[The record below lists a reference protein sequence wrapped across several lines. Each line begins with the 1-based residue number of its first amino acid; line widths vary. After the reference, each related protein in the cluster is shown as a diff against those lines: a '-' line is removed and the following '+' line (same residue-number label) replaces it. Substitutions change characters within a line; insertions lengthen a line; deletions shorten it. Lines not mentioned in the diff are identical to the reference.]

1 MAAAQNGFGGLTE
14 GGRLERSRRCG
25 VYPRFGGTA
34 MPGTGTCCHIP
45 VSTITQVPAPRG
57 QALASPAPRG
67 QAQRAGMYTQSLYI
81 MYNGLSAGGVSQSRV
96 AALLA
101 ASAGRNVY
109 ASEGVRVQQL
119 QTSYSP
125 GAVNGPVVGATPSP
139 IVVTICPPLPA
150 PPAPPAPSCVLAI
163 NERF

>member
-34 MPGTGTCCHIP
+34 MPGTGASCHIP
-45 VSTITQVPAPRG
+45 VSTITQAK
-57 QALASPAPRG
+57 S
-67 QAQRAGMYTQSLYI
+67 AGMYTQSLYI
-81 MYNGLSAGGVSQSRV
+81 TYGGLSAGGVSQSRV

-109 ASEGVRVQQL
+109 ASEGVRIQQL

-150 PPAPPAPSCVLAI
+150 PPAPPAPSCVLAK

>member
-25 VYPRFGGTA
+25 VYPRFGGGGTA
-34 MPGTGTCCHIP
+34 MPGSGTCCHIP
-45 VSTITQVPAPRG
+45 VSTITQ
-57 QALASPAPRG
+57 ALASPAPRR
-67 QAQRAGMYTQSLYI
+67 QAQSAGMYTQSLYI

-109 ASEGVRVQQL
+109 SSEGVRIQQL
-119 QTSYSP
+119 QNSYSP
-125 GAVNGPVVGATPSP
+125 GAVNGPDIGETPSP
-139 IVVTICPPLPA
+139 IVVTICPPLPP
-150 PPAPPAPSCVLAI
+150 PPAPPAPSCVLAK

>member
-25 VYPRFGGTA
+25 VYPRFSGGSTA
-34 MPGTGTCCHIP
+34 IPGTGTCCRIP
-45 VSTITQVPAPRG
+45 VSTITQAK
-57 QALASPAPRG
+57 S
-67 QAQRAGMYTQSLYI
+67 AGMYTQSLYI
-81 MYNGLSAGGVSQSRV
+81 MYGGLSAGGVSQSRV

-109 ASEGVRVQQL
+109 SSEGSRIQQL

-125 GAVNGPVVGATPSP
+125 GEVNGPVIGVTPSP
-139 IVVTICPPLPA
+139 IVVTRCPPLPA
-150 PPAPPAPSCVLAI
+150 PPAPPATSCVLAK

>member
-25 VYPRFGGTA
+25 VYPRFGGGGTA
-34 MPGTGTCCHIP
+34 MPGSGPCCRIP
-45 VSTITQVPAPRG
+45 VSTITQAK
-57 QALASPAPRG
+57 S
-67 QAQRAGMYTQSLYI
+67 AGMYTQSLYI

-109 ASEGVRVQQL
+109 SSEGVRIQQL
-119 QTSYSP
+119 QTSFSP
-125 GAVNGPVVGATPSP
+125 GAVNGPDIGETPSP
-139 IVVTICPPLPA
+139 IVVTICPPLPP
-150 PPAPPAPSCVLAI
+150 PPAPPAPSCVLAK